1 MRIVDPVSIRPLDI
15 QNGDVMLCTV
25 KLMVIKDG
33 EGQLRYRIYRCPYD
47 ETGDALRTGMLPQGS
62 RIDKEQTVMEQLFPC
77 VGWADGIP
85 DF

>member
-33 EGQLRYRIYRCPYD
+33 EGQLRYRVYCCPWED
-47 ETGDALRTGMLPQGS
+47 PMKPFRGERIPQGS
-62 RIDKEQTVMEQLFPC
+62 RIGEEQAVMEQLFPV